1 MVFIEKLSEQVG
13 KAVSWLTLLMVIL
26 MTLVV
31 TLRYGFNLGWIAL
44 QESIIYLHAVT
55 LMLGMSY
62 VLKHDKHVRVDIF
75 YNRYTLQKQAVVNLA
90 GHLLLLIPTCLF
102 IIYISF
108 DYVAQSWQFMEGSQE
123 AGGVPFVYL
132 LKTLIIAMPIL
143 LVTQAI
149 SDSVVSVKKIRA
161 NEQPQDVNKQ
171 PQNINNGAN

>member
-75 YNRYTLQKQAVVNLA
+75 YNR
-90 GHLLLLIPTCLF
+90 
-102 IIYISF
+102 
-108 DYVAQSWQFMEGSQE
+108 
-123 AGGVPFVYL
+123 
-132 LKTLIIAMPIL
+132 
-143 LVTQAI
+143 
-149 SDSVVSVKKIRA
+149 
-161 NEQPQDVNKQ
+161 
-171 PQNINNGAN
+171 

>member
-1 MVFIEKLSEQVG
+1 MVFIENVSEQIG

-44 QESIIYLHAVT
+44 QESIIYLHAAT

-75 YNRYTLQKQAVVNLA
+75 YNGFTPKKRAIINLA

-102 IIYISF
+102 IIFISL
-108 DYVAQSWQFMEGSQE
+108 DYVSQSWQFMEGSQE

-132 LKTLIIAMPIL
+132 LKTLIIIMPIL
-143 LVTQAI
+143 LVIQAI
-149 SDSVVSVKKIRA
+149 SDSIVSINQIKA
-161 NEQPQDVNKQ
+161 NDQT
-171 PQNINNGAN
+171 QNTTNGVS

>member
-75 YNRYTLQKQAVVNLA
+75 YNKFTPQKQAVVNLV
-90 GHLLLLIPTCLF
+90 GHLILLIPTCLF
-102 IIYISF
+102 IIFISF
-108 DYVAQSWQFMEGSQE
+108 DYVSQSWQFMEGSQE
-123 AGGVPFVYL
+123 AGGVPLVYL
-132 LKTLIIAMPIL
+132 LKTLIIAMPVL
-143 LVTQAI
+143 LVIQAI
-149 SDSVVSVKKIRA
+149 SDSVVSIQKIKA
-161 NEQPQDVNKQ
+161 NKLPQNKNTQ
-171 PQNINNGAN
+171 SQNINSGAN